1 MKDLKP
7 FGNLTGWSLSNFK
20 AISSGAV
27 SFPGLTVLLG
37 ANSSGKSSVVQSALA
52 MCQVAQGDFGNRFPL
67 TGELTR
73 LGTIAEVSQFGN
85 GSFELEAKFQL
96 GNIRFGIEQDEI
108 GMYHAPEEAQFEA
121 DEARIKT
128 VRLEWG
134 KLPSSKFENAFEI
147 SLIELED
154 SSDLFQE
161 LALGNL
167 KRKDLPIARYRLSG
181 AYECFGF
188 CADASPSPG
197 HEVPEG
203 LSMRWAPT
211 SSSMQLDASQ
221 QAASFSMYED
231 FVWTNVLS
239 DRFANSGENAELLMS
254 MLTDARTKTTSDI
267 KDYVARLTSFFKAST
282 GEPGGPNLSHL
293 FDFLAGEDDATLW
306 RFSAVIDEYE
316 SGVCSPELKA
326 AIDDLVSLP
335 SWMSWADVMPVC
347 WQSWIY
353 KFNVAIES
361 IPDSFRYLG
370 PLRLDPQLLQS
381 HTRANNSCVP
391 VGRNGENATHLI
403 WHSERENPAD
413 AYPTPDGRGVFSLTE
428 AISLWLEF
436 LELGSPISFRNLG
449 NAGFETRV
457 GGRPIYNLGT
467 GVSQMFPLLALCLV
481 EQSDRV
487 ILIEQPELHL
497 HPSSQQ
503 KLADFLVAMIENGR
517 RIVVET
523 HSEYLVTRLRR
534 RVAVDGIDKDKF
546 ELVFVEKG
554 GSGSEFKVSKL
565 HETGQFSY
573 WPEGFFGQVEDDLIS
588 ILEADIRRRVD

>member
-37 ANSSGKSSVVQSALA
+37 ANSSGKSSVIQSALA
-52 MCQVAQGDFGNRFPL
+52 MCQVAQGEFGNRFPL

-73 LGTIAEVSQFGN
+73 LGNVAEVSHHGK
-85 GSFELEAKFQL
+85 GSFELEAKFHQ
-96 GNIRFGIEQDEI
+96 GNLKFEIEQDEI
-108 GMYHAPEEAQFEA
+108 GKYHAPDEVQFEA
-121 DEARIKT
+121 DEARVKS

-134 KLPSSKFENAFEI
+134 KFSSEKFTNEFEI
-147 SLIELED
+147 GLVELED
-154 SSDLFQE
+154 SSDLFRE
-161 LALGNL
+161 LEMGNL
-167 KRKDLPIARYRLSG
+167 KRKDLPLARYRLAG
-181 AYECFGF
+181 KYECFGM
-188 CADASPSPG
+188 CAEPSLATG
-197 HEVPEG
+197 HEVPER
-203 LSMRWAPT
+203 LTMRWAPT
-211 SSSMQLDASQ
+211 SRSMQLDASQ
-221 QAASFSMYED
+221 QAANFSEYEE
-231 FVWTNVLS
+231 FIWAQVLS
-239 DRFANSGENAELLMS
+239 ERFANSGVNAELLMR
-254 MLTDARTKTTSDI
+254 MLEDSKTTTAAEVI
-267 KDYVARLTSFFKAST
+267 GYVARLTRFFEASAE
-282 GEPGGPNLSHL
+282 GKGGPNLSEL
-293 FDFLAGEDDATLW
+293 YDFLSGESDGILW

-316 SGVCSPELKA
+316 SGVCAPELKA

-335 SWMSWADVMPVC
+335 SWMSWADVMPLC
-347 WQSWIY
+347 WQNWIY
-353 KFNVAIES
+353 KFNAAIES

-403 WHSERENPAD
+403 WHSERENPAN

-481 EQSDRV
+481 EHTDRV

-503 KLADFLVAMIENGR
+503 KLADFLVVMIENGR

-534 RVAVDGIDKDKF
+534 RVAVDGIDKDRF

-554 GSGSEFKVSKL
+554 VSGSEFKVSKL

-573 WPEGFFGQVEDDLIS
+573 WPEGFFGQVEEDLMS
-588 ILEADIRRRVD
+588 ILEADVRK